1 MMYSTCVCVCVY
13 VCVCVC
19 MSVCMH
25 ACVCVRVSV
34 CVMCVCIF
42 KSIVCMSAFVFAVS
56 FQFARACVLL
66 QCIKQVCV
74 VCMYTCGVHVLLMCS
89 GDEIQLTHK
98 TTTLNVHSRGT
109 RSSNST
115 STCLII
121 VISWKPHSVCF
132 SLHV

>member
-1 MMYSTCVCVCVY
+1 MRVR
-13 VCVCVC
+13 
-19 MSVCMH
+19 
-25 ACVCVRVSV
+25 ACVCV

-42 KSIVCMSAFVFAVS
+42 KSIVCMSMFVFAVS